1 MELKISI
8 PDFLS
13 IKNYKQ
19 ISSME
24 HLSSIEKMIQTIVIL
39 SDLPEETVREMQI
52 EDISAVFSKVSES
65 VIDIRNEFYPII
77 EIEGQLYGYNP
88 ISKFTLGE
96 YVDLENLNKNAL
108 QNLEEI
114 MALLYRPIVKHKFN
128 GIKWAFKNRFKIG
141 LGKAEHLF
149 SYYTIEKYSSETRVE
164 RAEIMKDIPASFALG
179 ALTFFLHNAN
189 LYLLGSQIS
198 SDSKKETKKQIETI
212 AKKMTSDNIGGGL
225 QQFITSRKVPSLV
238 SQEIRLLQI

>member
-8 PDFLS
+8 PDYLS

-24 HLSSIEKMIQTIVIL
+24 HLTSIEKMIQTIVVL
-39 SDLPEETVREMQI
+39 SDLPEETVREMQR
-52 EDISAVFSKVSES
+52 EDISTVFSKVSET
-65 VIDIRNEFYPII
+65 VVDVKNEFYPII

-128 GIKWAFKNRFKIG
+128 SIKWAFKNRFKIG

-212 AKKMTSDNIGGGL
+212 AKKITSDNIGGGL